1 MTTFPG
7 APRTQNAGLVLIDPQ
22 SAAIQRVIVLQ
33 YNPDMLTRSIQA
45 QTLAG
50 DVGDR
55 LEALRFKAP
64 AIETIKLEAEI
75 DATDQLEFPDQ
86 NPNALNYG
94 ILPQLAALEMMLYPA
109 SADVQQ
115 SNSLAAQ
122 GTIEIAALEG
132 MLTLFVWTQNRVVPV
147 RVNEF
152 SVTEEM
158 FDPTLNPI
166 RAKVTIGMRVL
177 SSWDLGP
184 SHKGASIFMAY
195 HQSKEALVSKAPT
208 GDRSAIGAA
217 RKLA

>member
-7 APRTQNAGLVLIDPQ
+7 APKTQNAGLVLIDPQ

-64 AIETIKLEAEI
+64 AIETIKLDAEI
-75 DATDQLEFPDQ
+75 DATDQLEFPEQ
-86 NPNALNYG
+86 NPNAVKYG

-115 SNSLAAQ
+115 SNSLAQQ
-122 GTIEIAALEG
+122 GTIEIAPLEG

-166 RAKVTIGMRVL
+166 RAKVTLGMRVL

-184 SHKGASIFMAY
+184 THKGASIFMAY
-195 HQSKEALVSKAPT
+195 HQLKETLVNKGPT
-208 GDRSAIGAA
+208 GDLSALGV
-217 RKLA
+217 RRLP

>member
-22 SAAIQRVIVLQ
+22 SAAIQRVVVLQ
-33 YNPDMLTRSIQA
+33 YNPEMLTRSIQA
-45 QTLAG
+45 QTLGG

-64 AIETIKLEAEI
+64 PIETIKLDAEL
-75 DATDQLEFPDQ
+75 DATDQLEFPAQ
-86 NPNALNYG
+86 NQNAVSYG

-115 SNSLAAQ
+115 ANSLAAQ
-122 GTIEIAALEG
+122 GILEIAPLEG
-132 MLTLFVWTQNRVVPV
+132 MLTIFVWTQYRAVPV

-166 RAKVTIGMRVL
+166 RAKVTLGMRVL

-184 SHKGASIFMAY
+184 THKGAGIFMAY
-195 HQSKEALVSKAPT
+195 HQLKETLVTKGPT
-208 GDRSAIGAA
+208 GDLSALGVK
-217 RKLA
+217 RLP

>member
-7 APRTQNAGLVLIDPQ
+7 APKTQNAGLVLIDPQ

-33 YNPDMLTRSIQA
+33 YNPETLTRSIQA
-45 QTLAG
+45 QTLGG

-64 AIETIKLEAEI
+64 AIETIKLDAEI
-75 DATDQLEFPDQ
+75 DAIDQLEFPSQ
-86 NPNALNYG
+86 NKSAVTYG

-122 GTIEIAALEG
+122 GVIEIAPLEG
-132 MLTLFVWTQNRVVPV
+132 MLTLCVWTLNRVVPV

-166 RAKVTIGMRVL
+166 RAKVTLGMRVL

-195 HQSKEALVSKAPT
+195 HQLKETLVAKGPT
-208 GDRSAIGAA
+208 GDLSALGVK
-217 RKLA
+217 RLP

>member
-22 SAAIQRVIVLQ
+22 SAAIQRVVVLQ
-33 YNPDMLTRSIQA
+33 YNPEMLTRSIQA
-45 QTLAG
+45 QTLGG

-64 AIETIKLEAEI
+64 AIETIKLDAEL
-75 DATDQLEFPDQ
+75 DATDQLEFPEQ
-86 NPNALNYG
+86 NPNAVSYG

-109 SADVQQ
+109 SSDVQQ
-115 SNSLAAQ
+115 ANSLAAQ
-122 GTIEIAALEG
+122 GTLEIAPLEG
-132 MLTLFVWTQNRVVPV
+132 MLTIFVWTQYRAVPV

-166 RAKVTIGMRVL
+166 RAKVTLGMRVL

-184 SHKGASIFMAY
+184 THKGASIFMAY
-195 HQSKEALVSKAPT
+195 HQLKETLVTKGPT
-208 GDRSAIGAA
+208 GDLSALGVK
-217 RKLA
+217 RLP

>member
-1 MTTFPG
+1 M
-7 APRTQNAGLVLIDPQ
+7 DPQ
-22 SAAIQRVIVLQ
+22 SGAIDRVIVLQ
-33 YNPDMLTRSIQA
+33 YNPDTLSRSIQA
-45 QTLAG
+45 QTLGG

-64 AIETIKLEAEI
+64 PIETIKVEVEI
-75 DATDQLEFPDQ
+75 DAIDQLEFPDQ
-86 NPNALNYG
+86 NPNTLDYG

-115 SNSLAAQ
+115 IATLAAQ
-122 GTIEIAALEG
+122 GTLEIAALEG
-132 MLTLFVWTQNRVVPV
+132 LLTLFVWTPSRVVPV

-152 SVTEEM
+152 SVTEEA
-158 FDPTLNPI
+158 FDARLNPI
-166 RAKVTIGMRVL
+166 RAKVSLGMRVL

-195 HQSKEALVSKAPT
+195 HQSKESLVNKAPT
-208 GDRSAIGAA
+208 GDRSAIGEA

>member
-7 APRTQNAGLVLIDPQ
+7 APRTQSGGLVLIDPQ
-22 SAAIQRVIVLQ
+22 SAAISRVIVLQ
-33 YNPDMLTRSIQA
+33 YNPDTLTRSIQA
-45 QTLAG
+45 QTLGG

-64 AIETIKLEAEI
+64 PIETIKLDAEI
-75 DATDQLEFPDQ
+75 DATDQLEFPTQ
-86 NPNALNYG
+86 NPNAVSYG

-115 SNSLAAQ
+115 ANSLAAQ
-122 GTIEIAALEG
+122 GTLEIAALEG
-132 MLTLFVWTQNRVVPV
+132 LLTLFVWTQYRVVPV
-147 RVNEF
+147 RVSEF

-166 RAKVTIGMRVL
+166 RAKVTLGMRVL

-184 SHKGASIFMAY
+184 THKGASIFMAY
-195 HQSKEALVSKAPT
+195 HQMKESLVSKGPT
-208 GDRSAIGAA
+208 GDLSALGIK
-217 RKLA
+217 RLP

>member
-7 APRTQNAGLVLIDPQ
+7 APKTQNAGLILIDPQ
-22 SAAIQRVIVLQ
+22 SAAVQRVVILQ
-33 YNPDMLTRSIQA
+33 YNPETLTRTIQA
-45 QTLAG
+45 QTLGG

-64 AIETIKLEAEI
+64 AIETIKLDAEI
-75 DATDQLEFPDQ
+75 DATDQLEFPEQ
-86 NPNALNYG
+86 NRNAVSYG

-109 SADVQQ
+109 SSDVQQ

-122 GTIEIAALEG
+122 GTIEIAPLEG
-132 MLTLFVWTQNRVVPV
+132 MLTLFVWTQYRVMPV
-147 RVNEF
+147 RLSEF

-166 RAKVTIGMRVL
+166 RAKVTLGMRVL

-184 SHKGASIFMAY
+184 THKGASIFMAY
-195 HQSKEALVSKAPT
+195 HQLKETLVTKGPT
-208 GDRSAIGAA
+208 GDIAA
-217 RKLA
+217 LGVKRLP

>member
-7 APRTQNAGLVLIDPQ
+7 APRTQSGGLVLIDPQ
-22 SAAIQRVIVLQ
+22 SAAIARVIVLQ
-33 YNPDMLTRSIQA
+33 YNPDTLTRSLQA
-45 QTLAG
+45 QTLGG

-64 AIETIKLEAEI
+64 PIETIKLDAEI
-75 DATDQLEFPDQ
+75 DATDQLEFPTQ
-86 NPNALNYG
+86 NPNAVSYG

-115 SNSLAAQ
+115 ANSLAAQ
-122 GTIEIAALEG
+122 GTLEIAALEG
-132 MLTLFVWTQNRVVPV
+132 LLTLFVWTQYRVVPV
-147 RVNEF
+147 RVSEF

-166 RAKVTIGMRVL
+166 RAKVTLGMRVL

-184 SHKGASIFMAY
+184 THKGASIFMAY
-195 HQSKEALVSKAPT
+195 HQMKESLVSKGPT
-208 GDRSAIGAA
+208 GDLSALGIK
-217 RKLA
+217 RLP

>member
-7 APRTQNAGLVLIDPQ
+7 APRVQNAGLVLIDPQ
-22 SAAIQRVIVLQ
+22 SAAIQRVIILQ
-33 YNPDMLTRSIQA
+33 YAPDTLTRSIQA
-45 QTLAG
+45 QTIAG

-64 AIETIKLEAEI
+64 PIETIKLDAEI
-75 DATDQLEFPDQ
+75 DAVDQLEFPDQ

-115 SNSLAAQ
+115 SNSLGAQ
-122 GTIEIAALEG
+122 GTIEIAPLEG
-132 MLTLFVWTQNRVVPV
+132 PLTLFVWTANRVVPV
-147 RVNEF
+147 RVSEF

-166 RAKVTIGMRVL
+166 RAKVTLGMRVL
-177 SSWDLGP
+177 TSWDLGP
-184 SHKGASIFMAY
+184 THTGASIFMAY
-195 HQSKEALVSKAPT
+195 HQLKETLVTKGPMGDLSALGVRRLP
-208 GDRSAIGAA
+208 
-217 RKLA
+217 

>member
-7 APRTQNAGLVLIDPQ
+7 APRVQNAGLVLIDPQ

-33 YNPDMLTRSIQA
+33 YNPEMLTRSIQA
-45 QTLAG
+45 QTLGG

-64 AIETIKLEAEI
+64 AIETIKLDAEI

-86 NPNALNYG
+86 NPNAVNYG

-122 GTIEIAALEG
+122 GTIEIAPLEG

-158 FDPTLNPI
+158 FDPSLNPI
-166 RAKVTIGMRVL
+166 RAKVTLGMRVL

-184 SHKGASIFMAY
+184 THKGASIFMAY
-195 HQSKEALVSKAPT
+195 HQLKEMLVGKGPT
-208 GDRSAIGAA
+208 GDLSALGV
-217 RKLA
+217 RRLP